1 MCVTV
6 FCVTAQGQTLW
17 QGSEYGMSPEQVTA
31 LFAKAQPPSNNPSH
45 LQGGAVELLRIDQ
58 ITLVNKEFIGRFFF
72 KDNKLVQVML
82 SIGDKPSF
90 TTSLITFDAL
100 TDALRAKYG
109 PELSRKISRGTLNIA
124 NADWISG
131 RTNISL
137 FAMSVGTNE
146 ASLNLNYQVR
156 LAAEADKL

>member
-1 MCVTV
+1 MIFRKALLAVCVTV
-6 FCVTAQGQTLW
+6 FCVAAQGQTLW

-31 LFAKAQPPSNNPSH
+31 LFAKAQPPSNNPSQ

-109 PELSRKISRGTLNIA
+109 PELSRKISRGTLNMRMPTGSLA
-124 NADWISG
+124 G
-131 RTNISL
+131 RTSACSPCQL
-137 FAMSVGTNE
+137 VQTKPA
-146 ASLNLNYQVR
+146 
-156 LAAEADKL
+156 